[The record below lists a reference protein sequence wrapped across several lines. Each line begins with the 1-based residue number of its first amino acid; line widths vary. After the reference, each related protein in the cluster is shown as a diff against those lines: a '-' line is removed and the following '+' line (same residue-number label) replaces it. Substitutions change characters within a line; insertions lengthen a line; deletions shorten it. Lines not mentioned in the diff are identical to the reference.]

1 MAIQCNVAIATYLDH
16 LRIERGL
23 SANSIS
29 SYSRDLDKYQSLLSE
44 KGLSYDKVTESDIS
58 TFIGELSIQGLSPS
72 SINRFLSTL
81 KGFYKYCEL
90 EYQVANP
97 MVDINQFKLAR
108 KLPKALSVDE
118 VSRLIESTINPA
130 DPTMLRDRAIL
141 EILYGTGARVA
152 ELIGLDINDIS
163 KDDFDGEEITI
174 IKLRG
179 KGSKERLV
187 PIGRYAL
194 EALDNYLVRLRPALL
209 AKNSHNERALFLN
222 ARGTRLS
229 RQSTWTTVLKAAEAV
244 GLDIND
250 ISKDNFEGEEITIIK
265 LRGKGSKERL
275 VPIGRYALEALDNYL
290 VRLRP
295 ALQAKNS
302 QNERA
307 LFLNTRG
314 TRLSR
319 QSAWTTVL
327 KAAEAVGLAG
337 RVSPHVFR
345 HSYATHLLDGGADIR
360 VVQELLGHAS
370 VTTTQ
375 IYTLVTIDKVRESYS
390 LAHPRSK

>member
-23 SANSIS
+23 SAHSITGYARDLAKFENYLNDKALSFASIS
-29 SYSRDLDKYQSLLSE
+29 EREISTLIGALSE
-44 KGLSYDKVTESDIS
+44 S
-58 TFIGELSIQGLSPS
+58 GLSPS
-72 SINRFLSTL
+72 SVNRFLSSL
-81 KGFYKYCEL
+81 KGFYKYCAL
-90 EYQVANP
+90 EYQISNP
-97 MVDINQFKLAR
+97 MVDISQFKVAR
-108 KLPKALSVDE
+108 KLPKALSVE
-118 VSRLIESTINPA
+118 EITRLLDTANNPA
-130 DPTMLRDRAIL
+130 DPTTLRDRAIL

-152 ELIGLDINDIS
+152 ELVGIDVSDVS
-163 KDDFDGEEITI
+163 KDYFDGEEITI
-174 IKLRG
+174 LKLRG

-187 PIGRYAL
+187 PLGKFAL
-194 EALDNYLVRLRPALL
+194 EALDDYLVRLRPSLL
-209 AKNSHNERALFLN
+209 AKNSQSERALFLN
-222 ARGTRLS
+222 
-229 RQSTWTTVLKAAEAV
+229 
-244 GLDIND
+244 N
-250 ISKDNFEGEEITIIK
+250 
-265 LRGKGSKERL
+265 
-275 VPIGRYALEALDNYL
+275 
-290 VRLRP
+290 
-295 ALQAKNS
+295 
-302 QNERA
+302 
-307 LFLNTRG
+307 RG

-327 KAAEAVGLAG
+327 RASQLAGLEG